1 MAKFKFS
8 DSRITEIVAILDKD
22 ENDEFIVTLDDE
34 SYSLK
39 KILEDHTGDV
49 VSIKFT
55 RDIEW
60 GVLWHLKNK
69 V

>member
-39 KILEDHTGDV
+39 KILEDHVGDNV
-49 VSIKFT
+49 QLRFT

-60 GVLWHLKNK
+60 GAYDTTRTI
-69 V
+69 

>member
-39 KILEDHTGDV
+39 KILEDHVGDEAK
-49 VSIKFT
+49 ICFT
-55 RDIEW
+55 RRIED
-60 GVLWHLKNK
+60 
-69 V
+69 

>member
-39 KILEDHTGDV
+39 KILEDHVGDN
-49 VSIKFT
+49 IQLKFT

-60 GVLWHLKNK
+60 GVSWHLKNK

>member
-39 KILEDHTGDV
+39 KILEDHTGDNI
-49 VSIKFT
+49 SIRFT
-55 RDIEW
+55 RDIED
-60 GVLWHLKNK
+60 
-69 V
+69 

>member
-39 KILEDHTGDV
+39 KILEDHTGDNI
-49 VSIKFT
+49 SIRFT
-55 RDIEW
+55 RDIE
-60 GVLWHLKNK
+60 
-69 V
+69 

>member
-22 ENDEFIVTLDDE
+22 ENDEFIVTLNDE

-39 KILEDHTGDV
+39 KILDDHVGDN
-49 VSIKFT
+49 IQLKFT
-55 RDIEW
+55 RDIE
-60 GVLWHLKNK
+60 
-69 V
+69 